1 MHGLHYTSRV
11 KVVIP
16 QSHQTEALLLPLL
29 LSQQQRHLQGVFLPQ
44 TPLHALQHVCA
55 PQVFICAQNK
65 HTVKPF
71 FFSISMFYFITSL
84 PS

>member
-71 FFSISMFYFITSL
+71 FSNLNVLFYYLST
-84 PS
+84 